1 MDSDIPNSRDDRSH
15 PAPQDATDEI
25 VLTRVGDPTRDPLD
39 QPADGEPPFEI
50 DADLCHAVAVDL
62 QNSGRGAEAETFYRA
77 ALSLA
82 PERTD
87 LWANLGLTVL
97 HEGRAAEAVEC
108 ERQALRIDPE
118 NVEALNNL
126 GIALHALNALS
137 EAENHFRAVLRLDPD
152 HANATLNLGVIR
164 LSLGHLEEAATLYR
178 RARQLG
184 ADEARVCNN
193 LALALAEL
201 GRLEAAETVC
211 RDALAANPDYPE
223 AAVNLGMIL
232 LMQFR
237 LQEGWPWYEAR
248 WRVQPLLSL
257 AQLPA
262 ETQWTGVEPITGKTI
277 LLLGEQGFGDVLQFC
292 RYAPMVAGLGA
303 RVILAVPATLS
314 RLMGSLAGVD
324 QVVSQD
330 DVLPAFDLHCP
341 LMSLPMAFATTEQ
354 TVPSQVPY
362 LAADRDAMASW
373 QALLPPPAS
382 MDGDASGLRIGLVW
396 AGASRPQ
403 QPHAAAIDR
412 RRSMLL
418 AQMAPLFAVPGN
430 LFVSLQ
436 LGPPAAQIANAPFP
450 LIDVA
455 SRLSDFADTAALVAR
470 LDLIITVDT
479 AVAHLAG
486 ALSKPVWLLS
496 RHDACWRWGRER
508 DDTPWYP
515 TMRLFRQTAPGDWA
529 GVMHRVAAALP
540 GFHTSAD

>member
-1 MDSDIPNSRDDRSH
+1 MDSDTPNSNDAGSH
-15 PAPQDATDEI
+15 PALHDALDEI
-25 VLTRVGDPTRDPLD
+25 VLTWVGDPAQ
-39 QPADGEPPFEI
+39 QPFAGEPSLQF

-77 ALSLA
+77 VLALA
-82 PERTD
+82 PERPDT
-87 LWANLGLTVL
+87 WSNLGLTVL
-97 HEGRAAEAVEC
+97 REGRAAEAVEC
-108 ERQALRIDPE
+108 ERQALRIDPD

-164 LSLGHLEEAATLYR
+164 QSLGHLQEAATLYHQ
-178 RARQLG
+178 ARQLG

-237 LQEGWPWYEAR
+237 LDEGWPWYEAR

-262 ETQWTGVEPITGKTI
+262 ETRWTGVEPIAGKTI

-292 RYAPMVAGLGA
+292 RYASMVAGLGA

-314 RLMGSLAGVD
+314 RLMGSLAGVE

-341 LMSLPMAFATTEQ
+341 LMSRPMAFATTEQ
-354 TVPSQVPY
+354 TIPSQVPY
-362 LAADRDAMASW
+362 LAVDRDAMASW
-373 QALLPPPAS
+373 QAIIPSPGT
-382 MDGDASGLRIGLVW
+382 MDDDASGLRIGLVW

-418 AQMAPLFAVPGN
+418 AQMAPLGAVLGN
-430 LFVSLQ
+430 NVYVSLQ
-436 LGPPAAQIANAPFP
+436 LGPPAAQIETAPFP
-450 LIDVA
+450 LLDV
-455 SRLSDFADTAALVAR
+455 SGRLTDFADTAALVAT

-486 ALSKPVWLLS
+486 ALGKPVWLLS

-508 DDTPWYP
+508 DDSPWYP
-515 TMRLFRQTAPGDWA
+515 TMRLFRQSTPGDWA
-529 GVMHRVAAALP
+529 GVMQRVAAALP
-540 GFHTSAD
+540 GFHTIG